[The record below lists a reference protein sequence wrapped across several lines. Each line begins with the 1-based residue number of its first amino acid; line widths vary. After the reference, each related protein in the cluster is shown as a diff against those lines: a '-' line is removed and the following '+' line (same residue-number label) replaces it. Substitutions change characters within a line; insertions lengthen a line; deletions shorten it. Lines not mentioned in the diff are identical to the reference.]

1 MALTAT
7 VTFRTTPENKARVEE
22 LAKRTKR
29 SAGFYYN
36 VLLDDYLDDLE
47 DIYDALEISARVKA
61 GKEKTYSL
69 EEVAKELGYEN

>member
-1 MALTAT
+1 MAMTAT
-7 VTFRTTPENKARVEE
+7 VTFRTTPEKKARIEE

-36 VLLDDYLDDLE
+36 VLLEDYLDDLE

-61 GKEKTYSL
+61 GKEKTYTA
-69 EEVAKELGYEN
+69 EEVREELGL